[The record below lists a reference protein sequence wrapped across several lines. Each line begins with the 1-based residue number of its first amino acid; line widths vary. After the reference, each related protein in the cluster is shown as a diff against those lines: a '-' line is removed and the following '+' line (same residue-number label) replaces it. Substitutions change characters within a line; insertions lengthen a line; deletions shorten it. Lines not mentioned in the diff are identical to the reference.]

1 MVRTRFSNFDLTEV
15 ERDVNDTNRAWA
27 DVTARLEEQAASL
40 QWTPA
45 EESQKL
51 PAAAV

>member
-1 MVRTRFSNFDLTEV
+1 M

-45 EESQKL
+45 EEVHQLADTS
-51 PAAAV
+51 A